1 MGILEVQNVNKSFG
15 GLKALHNVNLDIEEG
30 KIHAIIGPNGAGKST
45 LLNCF
50 VGKLI
55 PDTGTVMFNGQ
66 SLLGIKPHEIN
77 QLGVSRVFQTPEIFS
92 ELSVW
97 ENTFNPNGALYD
109 SHVAHDNR
117 NRQNTVEL
125 GKVHYGTEQQVADG
139 IAFSNSLA
147 ALRDSHSPASISTAD
162 LNEWFFICATY
173 DPLINEEDSFD
184 NSDMIT
190 NKQFWFNHVNP
201 NGTQMM
207 SNTYPYGPVFDDDGN
222 PVLQY
227 QTVANS
233 GFGAKCKVEVISRS
247 DLLTARG
254 FEV

>member
-1 MGILEVQNVNKSFG
+1 MIVWLASYPKSG
-15 GLKALHNVNLDIEEG
+15 N
-30 KIHAIIGPNGAGKST
+30 T
-45 LLNCF
+45 F
-50 VGKLI
+50 VR
-55 PDTGTVMFNGQ
+55 
-66 SLLGIKPHEIN
+66 SLL
-77 QLGVSRVFQTPEIFS
+77 SSYIFS
-92 ELSVW
+92 KDGIFNFDLLKNIKQFPDNSLFKQIGVDINNDEESIPSRIIRLSVW

-190 NKQFWFNHVNP
+190 NKQFWLNHVNP